1 MKAKLKPPAFTNR
14 ERGDVARK
22 KLIEAGLKIYS
33 EVGFRGASTR
43 KLAATA
49 GVNIAAIPYYFGS
62 KEGLYLAVIDYIV
75 DYYQKNL
82 GGGLLKIRQTL
93 KNKKTTCTE
102 CCALL
107 DECMRMLVCVVLRES
122 KECSQ
127 ISRIY
132 TREQLDPT
140 SAFKRLYD
148 GFIKDMRETLEAL
161 VATILEMDAHS
172 SEIKLIIETLIGQVA
187 IFRSSRT
194 TVLHNM
200 GWKNY
205 GEERMADIERIVT
218 FNVNALIQAYRKK
231 ESSL

>member
-1 MKAKLKPPAFTNR
+1 MEKKLKPAAFTNR
-14 ERGDVARK
+14 DRGDVARK

-33 EVGFRGASTR
+33 EVGFGAASTR

-75 DYYQKNL
+75 DYYQENL
-82 GGGLLKIRQTL
+82 GGGLRKIRQRL
-93 KNKKTTCTE
+93 KNEKTTRAE

-107 DECMRMLVCVVLRES
+107 DEYMRLLVDVVLRES

-127 ISRIY
+127 VSRIY
-132 TREQLDPT
+132 AREQLDPT
-140 SAFKRLYD
+140 AAFNRLYE
-148 GFIKDMRETLEAL
+148 GFIRDMRETLETL
-161 VATILEMDAHS
+161 VATILDMDVHS
-172 SEIKLIIETLIGQVA
+172 SEMKLITETLIGQVA
-187 IFRSSRT
+187 IFKSSRI

-205 GEERMADIERIVT
+205 GEERMADIKRIVT

-231 ESSL
+231 KAAP